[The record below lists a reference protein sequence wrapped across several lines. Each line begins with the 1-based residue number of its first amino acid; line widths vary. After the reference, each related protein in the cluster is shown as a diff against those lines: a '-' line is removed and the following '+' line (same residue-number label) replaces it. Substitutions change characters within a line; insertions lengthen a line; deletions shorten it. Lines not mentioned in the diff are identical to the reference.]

1 MVSTYYNKTDPE
13 KIFSSGSENFIKTL
27 DKIKQMCYN
36 NYGTYVRI
44 LLEVKISVFHKA
56 VIVFELYAVGTFFQ
70 AVQRIIIGQY
80 KAFVPFGHGG
90 DGKLGVKLLALFQLH
105 LLIFVVFQ
113 AVKSAV
119 ALEGNGSVGIVHHS
133 YGYLSVAGALCFGL
147 HCRAFKGGNE
157 LKLTGE
163 SRAE

>member
-1 MVSTYYNKTDPE
+1 MRY
-13 KIFSSGSENFIKTL
+13 
-27 DKIKQMCYN
+27 
-36 NYGTYVRI
+36 
-44 LLEVKISVFHKA
+44 LLEVKICVFHKA
-56 VIVFELYAVGTFFQ
+56 VIVFKLYAVGAFFQ
-70 AVQRIIIGQY
+70 AAQRIVIGEY
-80 KAFVPFGHGG
+80 KALVPFGHGG

-105 LLIFVVFQ
+105 LFVFVLFK

-133 YGYLSVAGALCFGL
+133 YGYLPVADALCFGL

-157 LKLTGE
+157 LELTGE